1 MHGQTGVD
9 HGVDEQ
15 KVAAGDLSVEI
26 LEKPDSLVA
35 FAVPGDLDE
44 VERVQ
49 RLCRAGKVAD
59 ERDARLERAD
69 EQRLAA
75 GVVLGDRDA
84 DLADAALNLTLF
96 EKDLADP
103 CIGVAPLARSQGA
116 QDAFWRPYLA
126 ARRAKSRS

>member
-1 MHGQTGVD
+1 VHRQAGVD

-15 KVAAGDLSVEI
+15 EVAPRDLRVEI
-26 LEKPDSLVA
+26 LQEPDSLVA
-35 FAVPGDLDE
+35 LAVAGDLDE
-44 VERVQ
+44 VEGMQ
-49 RLCRAGKVAD
+49 RPRRAGEVAD
-59 ERDARLERAD
+59 ERNARLERAD
-69 EQRLAA
+69 QQWLAA